1 MSADTPTTEL
11 VDFMAAVT
19 SFEDEQAAT
28 RSAVERTAEALN
40 ARFAALVRGET
51 VVTSIG
57 FPVGRVPEGEL
68 VGRAGGEI
76 TMLVLPGVGR
86 VAVAVAALDDEHDGR
101 LLVGRAGEGFT
112 EEELGLLRGMARVLA
127 LAVRLLSGVTALQQ
141 RQRLL
146 EQSIGIQRAIARRA
160 PLQGV
165 LEAIAGAAR
174 ELLGDDVSGLRMI
187 DPDDSASMITLAA
200 SGVPPDVRRR
210 IARGPIGEGAGGRAI
225 AEGALVIVED
235 YSSTSDAL
243 RPFSELHLQSAM
255 AAPVH
260 EGGSVVGSLTVASYR
275 PGRRY
280 SESEQQMLLA
290 FAEHASLALMDAKTL
305 DTMAHQA
312 LHDSLTGLPNRR
324 LLLDRLQ
331 HALQRRAGAVA
342 VIFLDLD
349 RFKRVNDTLGHDAG
363 DRLLAELASRL
374 RDCVRPPDT
383 IARLGGDEFAVL
395 LEDLEG
401 GRDVARLAERI
412 GTAVRRPVLLDG
424 GEVVVTGSMGIALAG
439 DSGGDPLRDAD
450 TAMYRAKAAG
460 GGTYEFFEPGMRR
473 AVAARLGLE
482 ADLQRAIGRDE
493 FILYYQPILDLRS
506 RAMVAVEAL
515 LRWRHPARGLLA
527 PADFIPLAE
536 ETGAIVEIG
545 GWVMR
550 EACRQLAAWQTRFPQ
565 EQPLVVNVNLS
576 GRQLR
581 QGTLADEIAR
591 AVEEAAIEPK
601 DLMLELTETVLM
613 QNTEAALEGLR
624 ALERYG
630 VRFALDDFGTGYS
643 SLCSLRTFP
652 LDVLKIPR
660 TFIHGIER
668 TLADSAVAR
677 ASLQLAD
684 TFGLDVIA
692 EGIETPAQ
700 LRELERI
707 GCRYGQGYLLGRPLP
722 SGRLEGYLARSRN
735 VRTAVALR
743 PSR

>member
-1 MSADTPTTEL
+1 MAAPSISKL

-28 RSAVERTAEALN
+28 RSAVERTAEALH
-40 ARFAALVRGET
+40 APFAALVRGEA
-51 VVTSIG
+51 VVSSIG
-57 FPVGRVPEGEL
+57 FPLGRVPDAEL
-68 VGRAGGEI
+68 VGAGAGEI
-76 TMLVLPGVGR
+76 TTLVVPGLGSVR
-86 VAVAVAALDDEHDGR
+86 VAIAPLDDEQDSR
-101 LLVGRAGEGFT
+101 LLVGRGGDGFT
-112 EEELGLLRGMARVLA
+112 EEELGLLRGMARVLV

-160 PLQGV
+160 PLEGV

-187 DPDDSASMITLAA
+187 DPEDSASMITLAA
-200 SGVPPDVRRR
+200 SGVPPDIRRR

-225 AEGALVIVED
+225 AEGALVIVEN
-235 YSSTSDAL
+235 YSSASDAL
-243 RPFSELHLQSAM
+243 LPFSELCLQSAM

-260 EGGSVVGSLTVASYR
+260 EGGAIVGSLTVASYR

-331 HALQRRAGAVA
+331 HALQRRASALA

-363 DRLLAELASRL
+363 DRLLVELAGRL

-383 IARLGGDEFAVL
+383 ISRLGGDEFAVL
-395 LEDLEG
+395 LEDLDG
-401 GRDVARLAERI
+401 GRNVARVAERI
-412 GTAVRRPVLLDG
+412 GAAVRRPVLLDG
-424 GEVVVTGSMGIALAG
+424 GEVVVTASMGIALAG

-450 TAMYRAKAAG
+450 TAVYRAKAAG
-460 GGTYEFFEPGMRR
+460 GGTYEFFEPRMRR

-482 ADLQRAIGRDE
+482 ADLQRAIARNE
-493 FILYYQPILDLRS
+493 FVLHYQPILDLRS

-527 PADFIPLAE
+527 PAEFIPLAE
-536 ETGAIVEIG
+536 ETGAIVDLG
-545 GWVMR
+545 SWVMR
-550 EACRQLAAWQTRFPQ
+550 EACRQLAAWQARFPQ
-565 EQPLVVNVNLS
+565 DPPLVVNINLS
-576 GRQLR
+576 GRQLG
-581 QGTLADEIAR
+581 QSTLPDEIAR

-601 DLMLELTETVLM
+601 HLMLELTETVLM
-613 QNTEAALEGLR
+613 QNSEAALERLH
-624 ALERYG
+624 ALEQYG
-630 VRFALDDFGTGYS
+630 VRVAMDDFGTGYS
-643 SLCSLRTFP
+643 SLCSLRTLP

-660 TFIHGIER
+660 TFIDGIER

-707 GCRYGQGYLLGRPLP
+707 GCRYGQGYFLGRPLP
-722 SGRLEGYLARSRN
+722 AGRLEAHLASRGN
-735 VRTAVALR
+735 ARPTVALR
-743 PSR
+743 PGH